1 MNNYTGKNPKK
12 VMHITT
18 IFGISVHFIGISKNL
33 PVNRPYK
40 HVLGISFFGEC
51 IRKVDRIALT

>member
-18 IFGISVHFIGISKNL
+18 IFGISVHFIEISKNL

-40 HVLGISFFGEC
+40 HVLGISFFGGMY
-51 IRKVDRIALT
+51 